1 MIEALKTPPPRG
13 ALAVIAVGLVG
24 CLAAAL
30 LSTDKP
36 IGAVELSWDEKRP
49 LPDSK
54 LAAIAG
60 GGEMHIVDAGLRASA
75 PNISGYRLYRVAAV
89 LRIDAGAAVGQG
101 RVRCIV
107 RVPRRTIV
115 AHTPKKRGSY
125 PRPSED
131 LVEQPVPPKSIV
143 EFNSHGTDLAAVEL
157 GDAFGSFTDEP
168 GIVVEW
174 APFRLGQQAWEWGLP
189 AGRPSAPLH
198 LAFASIW
205 RTTAT
210 PSAQLACTLTTS
222 AGSTMVKTAG
232 ALR

>member
-1 MIEALKTPPPRG
+1 M
-13 ALAVIAVGLVG
+13 VVVGLVG

-36 IGAVELSWDEKRP
+36 IGAVELNWDEKRP
-49 LPDSK
+49 LPDSRP
-54 LAAIAG
+54 AAIPG
-60 GGEMHIVDAGLRASA
+60 GGEMRIVDAGLRASA

-89 LRIDAGAAVGQG
+89 LRVDAGAAIGQG
-101 RVRCIV
+101 RVRCAV

-115 AHTPKKRGSY
+115 AHTPNKRASY

-157 GDAFGSFTDEP
+157 GDAFSSFTDQP

-174 APFRLGQQAWEWGLP
+174 APFRLGQQVWDWGLP
-189 AGRPSAPLH
+189 SGRPSEQLH

-205 RTTAT
+205 RTTAV
-210 PSAQLACTLTTS
+210 PAARVLCTLTTS
-222 AGSTMVKTAG
+222 ADSTTVQTTG